1 MRAQI
6 LALTKVS
13 LQQTSF
19 VLVVHPCQLLSNHSV
34 PILILVIRS
43 CRQFCHSLPH
53 FRLKTAFLTL
63 KYIVIYYTLF
73 CTNNGPLFQAALYF
87 FCKLHLSE
95 QHEISIETSVEKGN
109 RSETEDLRPLF
120 QTVIIHLV
128 VKKSK
133 QRKNY

>member
-1 MRAQI
+1 MA
-6 LALTKVS
+6 S
-13 LQQTSF
+13 
-19 VLVVHPCQLLSNHSV
+19 
-34 PILILVIRS
+34 
-43 CRQFCHSLPH
+43 
-53 FRLKTAFLTL
+53 
-63 KYIVIYYTLF
+63 
-73 CTNNGPLFQAALYF
+73 LFQAALYF